1 MKTLS
6 IYSLKGGLII
16 PNMKQ
21 SIILDYFV
29 HSKLDPD
36 YSSSKRKSQI
46 HPDQKSIKNIEPS
59 CKKPIMQVPASTLPI
74 LSNSTLQILNSLNL
88 PNLLKP
94 QNNLRTSDQ
103 ILSSVRPREKYS
115 ELIEAGRKLALPYKY
130 KRLLQMQEYLDCSIN
145 TAKARGYLS
154 EFERIKENI
163 RATYEVFIDLEHLKK
178 IRYLEK
184 DLYRFWTENG
194 KLCIDFSSGDVL
206 GISDLHWRN
215 SQVKRKMIEIV
226 KKAHQ
231 GHLDTIGIKFD
242 PDLYKTWHSSF
253 NLHEIDDVPEDAS
266 FYLEMKNIE
275 KDAIENDAKE
285 TKDDRKGGA
294 GRCYRLILCSAMV
307 LKVFKSSKTPSLF
320 SRSLCK
326 KILVNKKED
335 QEEFNWE
342 SESKKVLYDLIEIS
356 QVFPDWIN
364 FIKTDSG
371 EVIRYNRS
379 FNLSSKEIQTKLKSI
394 YQVE

>member
-1 MKTLS
+1 
-6 IYSLKGGLII
+6 
-16 PNMKQ
+16 MKQ
-21 SIILDYFV
+21 SIISDYFV
-29 HSKLDPD
+29 QSKLDAD
-36 YSSSKRKSQI
+36 YSSSKRKTQI
-46 HPDQKSIKNIEPS
+46 SYPDQKSIKNLDPS
-59 CKKPIMQVPASTLPI
+59 CKVSILQIPTSAMPALST
-74 LSNSTLQILNSLNL
+74 STLQILNSLNL

-115 ELIEAGRKLALPYKY
+115 ELIEAGRKLALPYKF

-145 TAKARGYLS
+145 TAKARGYAS

-184 DLYRFWTENG
+184 DLYRFWIENG
-194 KLCIDFSSGDVL
+194 KLCIDFSSGNAL
-206 GISDLHWRN
+206 GISELHWRN

-226 KKAHQ
+226 KKAHKE
-231 GHLDTIGIKFD
+231 HLDAIGVKFD

-253 NLHEIDDVPEDAS
+253 NLHEMDDVPEDAS
-266 FYLEMKNIE
+266 FYLEIKNNE
-275 KDAIENDAKE
+275 KEANDGVAKD
-285 TKDDRKGGA
+285 TKDDRKGGVA
-294 GRCYRLILCSAMV
+294 RFTRLSLCSAMV

-320 SRSLCK
+320 SKSLCK
-326 KILVNKKED
+326 KILENKKEN
-335 QEEFNWE
+335 QEDFNWE
-342 SESKKVLYDLIEIS
+342 TESKQVLYDLLEIC
-356 QVFPDWIN
+356 QVFPDWIT

-371 EVIRYNRS
+371 EVIRCNRS
-379 FNLSSKEIQTKLKSI
+379 FNLSFKEIKAKLKSI